1 MSSDCDC
8 GRPWDT
14 LVSVGGGHLNFSN
27 ADCVYML
34 KSLSVWQN
42 FEQTLT
48 QHDIMLANIFHSW
61 RKSKRNIFIKIK
73 IWQNQHLFQPCLHKV
88 KEFSYFNLSKA
99 GWWVDEQAAVLIDHN
114 GTGNNGTFSI
124 LGFGGLSLVWD

>member
-1 MSSDCDC
+1 
-8 GRPWDT
+8 
-14 LVSVGGGHLNFSN
+14 
-27 ADCVYML
+27 
-34 KSLSVWQN
+34 
-42 FEQTLT
+42 
-48 QHDIMLANIFHSW
+48 
-61 RKSKRNIFIKIK
+61 
-73 IWQNQHLFQPCLHKV
+73 LFQPCLHKV